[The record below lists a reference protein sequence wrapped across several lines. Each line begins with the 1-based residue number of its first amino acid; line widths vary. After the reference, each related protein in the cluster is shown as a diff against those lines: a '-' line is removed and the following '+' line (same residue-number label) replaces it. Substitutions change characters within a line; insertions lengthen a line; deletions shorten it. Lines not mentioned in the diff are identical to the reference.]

1 MKVTRYISKVLSFN
15 CLPWTF
21 FLVFLLVTLNFYSQ
35 KTVVNDSL
43 RIKYFTLEDGLS
55 QVSNNDLLKDKY
67 GFVWIATEDGL
78 NRFDGNEFKHFKHS
92 ETDSMTISGNSIN
105 KLLEDKTEKLWIGT
119 IGNGLNYYDKSLEIF
134 HRIKLKYSQDENEII
149 TGIVEDKSGAIWL
162 TSQISGLHQ
171 LKPFEEQNF
180 TQKNYLN
187 NQSLTA
193 LHYSSDDKLWIG
205 DILGNVYQVNPFAE
219 QFLQKEPLL
228 NVESQVRAFYI
239 TDQYLFIGSNNG
251 LYIYDLQSH
260 QLQLF
265 ELDKNGDFS
274 TQFVSVFKKANEFSI
289 WIGTGSGLYLFDWK
303 NMSVLQRF
311 DYLENSDGGL
321 SNSTVL
327 SILKISDNQTL
338 VGTAK
343 YLNLLD
349 FSNPYF
355 KNISKDQKGVHL
367 LNDNIVFSIFKEGN
381 DLWIGTSDGGLN
393 LIRDGKSY
401 YFREDKNN
409 PTSISGMVVRAI
421 VKDEINQ
428 RLWLAT
434 TRGLSMIDLNNF
446 NPKYPKFT
454 VFHHDLNN
462 INTISDD
469 FLRDI
474 VLDKN
479 NNLWGATNGKGI
491 FRLELSNQNK
501 LKVTRYKNQNDNPNS
516 LRNNTVQS
524 IKVDKENNI
533 WIGTQGGLTKLN
545 FNSSNYNKP
554 VFTNYYRDQ
563 NLEKSLSHN
572 SVYDILIDN
581 EDRIWVSTRNG
592 LNLFLGDNEFES
604 WTEQNQFPNTV
615 VYSIQDD
622 EEGNLWLG
630 TNDGIVKF
638 NIDEREFMH
647 YGLEDGIQSKEFDT
661 HAKFRDTKGNIYL
674 GGIGG
679 LTYFSPKDLKNI
691 DRSKSIY
698 FSELRVKEQVIH
710 PNNSSNNLLE
720 RSILNTNYLKIK
732 HNQFP
737 FYLQFSSIDFR
748 LNKDVEYA
756 YKLLPTD
763 EEWNVLKDPE
773 IQFLNLPV
781 GSYTLQVNGFS
792 RGKEWEQSPLE
803 MNLQILPPWW
813 ATWWAYLIYLGIVVF
828 FADRFYRFQLSKKL
842 AVAESVRLKEVSQLK
857 NSLYTN
863 ITHEFRTP
871 LTVILGMADSLKSN
885 VENKHLKG
893 AEHALEMI
901 RRNGKN
907 LLRLVNEMLDLSK
920 LESGNMKLQLIQ
932 ADVIPFV
939 KYLSESFHSL
949 AEEKQINLTVY
960 SEIDALMMDFDLN
973 KLSVIISNLLSN
985 AIKFTQPGGK
995 IIVHLNSVLI
1005 HKKSFLFIKVKDNG
1019 LGISNEEIH
1028 HIFNR
1033 FYQVNNSSSY
1043 REEGTGIGLALTKE
1057 FVELMNGTIAVKSL
1071 SGKGSEFIIQLPI
1084 TNDANKTKNIQMHL
1098 EPNVSSSTLK
1108 DNIIQRIPD
1117 DKSKLP
1123 LALIIEDNADVVHY
1137 LNTCLI
1143 EKYQTIYAVNGEIG
1157 IEMAYEKIPDIIICD
1172 VMMPVKNGFEVCS
1185 TLKADE
1191 RTDHIPIILLTAK
1204 VALKDRLVGLSCGA
1218 DAYLTK
1224 PFVKAE
1230 LLTRLDQLVLLRKKM
1245 MQKIENDSFSQFLN
1259 NRAENPETKFL
1270 QKIIKIIHDEISNH
1284 SFGSSLHLSHKM
1296 HLSESQ
1302 IYRKLKAITGKSTA
1316 VFIRSVRLQ
1325 KAKELIQ
1332 TTDKSISEIAYDVG
1346 FNDPSWFSRAF
1357 KEEFGFA
1364 PSAITK

>member
-1 MKVTRYISKVLSFN
+1 MKVTRYIPKVLSFN
-15 CLPWTF
+15 CFAWTF
-21 FLVFLLVTLNFYSQ
+21 FLVFIVFTLNSYSQ
-35 KTVVNDSL
+35 NTIATDSL

-55 QVSNNDLLKDKY
+55 QVSNNDLLKDKS

-78 NRFDGNEFKHFKHS
+78 NRFDGEEFRHFKYN
-92 ETDSMTISGNSIN
+92 ETDSTTISGNSIN
-105 KLLEDKTEKLWIGT
+105 KLLEDKTGKIWVGT
-119 IGNGLNYYDKSLEIF
+119 VGNGLNYYDKDLEVF

-149 TGIVEDKSGAIWL
+149 SGIVEDKRGSIWV

-171 LKPFEEQNF
+171 LKPYKQNEF
-180 TQKNYLN
+180 THKNYFLDE
-187 NQSLTA
+187 SLTA
-193 LHYSSDDKLWIG
+193 LYYGSDDKLWIG
-205 DILGNVYQVNPFAE
+205 DLSGRVYQLDPFDD
-219 QFLQKEPLL
+219 QFLKPKPRL
-228 NVESQVRAFYI
+228 NVEGQVRAFYV
-239 TDQYLFIGSNNG
+239 TDKYLFIGSNNG
-251 LYIYDLQSH
+251 LYIYDLKSH
-260 QLQLF
+260 NIKLY
-265 ELDKNGDFS
+265 ELDKKGDFS
-274 TQFVSVFKKANEFSI
+274 TKFVSVFKNASESSI

-303 NMSVLQRF
+303 NMKVLQQF
-311 DYLENSDGGL
+311 DYFENNDGGL

-327 SILKISDNQTL
+327 SLLKISDHQTL

-349 FSNPYF
+349 FSSSYF
-355 KNISKDQKGVHL
+355 KNISKNQKGTHL

-393 LIRDGKSY
+393 LIRNAETY

-409 PTSISGMVVRAI
+409 PSSISGMVVRAI

-446 NPKYPKFT
+446 DPKHPKFT
-454 VFHHDLNN
+454 VFHHDKDDL
-462 INTISDD
+462 NTISDD

-491 FRLELSNQNK
+491 FRLELSSQK
-501 LKVTRYKNQNDNPNS
+501 KFKIIRYRNQNDNLNS
-516 LRNNTVQS
+516 LKNNTVQC
-524 IKVDKENNI
+524 IRVDKENNI

-545 FNSSNYNKP
+545 FDASNYSKP
-554 VFTNYYRDQ
+554 VFTNYYRTSD
-563 NLEKSLSHN
+563 LEKSLTHN
-572 SVYDILIDN
+572 SVYDILIDKQ
-581 EDRIWVSTRNG
+581 DRVWVATRNG
-592 LNLFLGDNEFES
+592 LNLFLDNNKFES

-638 NIDEREFMH
+638 NTVNREFKH

-661 HAKFRDTKGNIYL
+661 HAKFRDTDGNIYI

-679 LTYFSPKDLKNI
+679 VTYFDPKDLENI
-691 DRSKSIY
+691 DQPKPIY
-698 FSELRVKEQVIH
+698 FSELRIKDQIIN
-710 PNNSSNNLLE
+710 PNNSNDNLLE
-720 RSILNTNYLKIK
+720 QSILKTDHLEFK

-748 LNKDVEYA
+748 LNKNVEYA

-763 EEWNVLKDPE
+763 EEWNVLTDPE
-773 IQFLNLPV
+773 IQFLNLPA

-792 RGKEWEQSPLE
+792 RGKEWEQPPLE

-813 ATWWAYLIYLGIVVF
+813 ATWWAYIIYLGIAVA
-828 FADRFYRFQLSKKL
+828 FADRFYRFQLSKRL
-842 AVAESVRLKEVSQLK
+842 AIAESNRLKEVNQLK

-871 LTVILGMADSLKSN
+871 LTVILGMADSLSSN
-885 VENKHLKG
+885 VENKNMKET
-893 AEHALEMI
+893 EHSLEMI
-901 RRNGKN
+901 KRNGKN

-920 LESGNMKLQLIQ
+920 LENGNMELQLTQ

-949 AEEKQINLTVY
+949 AQEKQINLTVY
-960 SEIDALMMDFDLN
+960 SEIDRLMMDFDSY
-973 KLSVIISNLLSN
+973 KLSAIISNVLSN
-985 AIKFTQPGGK
+985 AIKFTPSGGK
-995 IIVHLNSVLI
+995 IIVHLNRVS
-1005 HKKSFLFIKVKDNG
+1005 KNENEFFFLKIKDNG
-1019 LGISNEEIH
+1019 LGISKDEINN
-1028 HIFNR
+1028 IFNR
-1033 FYQVNNSSSY
+1033 FYQVDNSSS
-1043 REEGTGIGLALTKE
+1043 RRGEGTGIGLALTKE
-1057 FVELMNGTIAVKSL
+1057 FVELMNGAIGVKSL
-1071 SGKGSEFIIQLPI
+1071 SGKGSEFTIQIPI
-1084 TNDANKTKNIQMHL
+1084 TNKAIQTKDGHLQLDSNLFVFSSEDEYIQQI
-1098 EPNVSSSTLK
+1098 S
-1108 DNIIQRIPD
+1108 D
-1117 DKSKLP
+1117 DKSELP
-1123 LALIIEDNADVVHY
+1123 IALIIEDNTDVAHY
-1137 LNTCLI
+1137 LKTCLI
-1143 EKYQTIYAVNGEIG
+1143 GKYKTIHANNGEIG
-1157 IEMAYEKIPDIIICD
+1157 IEMAFEKVPDIIICD
-1172 VMMPVKNGFEVCS
+1172 VMMPIKDGFEVCS
-1185 TLKADE
+1185 TLKSDE

-1204 VALKDRLVGLSCGA
+1204 VAIKDRLIGLSCGA

-1230 LLTRLDQLVLLRKKM
+1230 LLTRLDQLVLLRNKI

-1259 NRAENPETKFL
+1259 KRAENPETKFL
-1270 QKIIKIIHDEISNH
+1270 QKIIKIIHEEISNH
-1284 SFGSSLHLSHKM
+1284 SFGSSIHISHKM

-1316 VFIRSVRLQ
+1316 VFIRSIRLQ
-1325 KAKELIQ
+1325 KAKEMIL
-1332 TTDKSISEIAYDVG
+1332 TTDKTISEIAYEVG

-1364 PSAITK
+1364 PSAISK